1 MSQPLRKDGPTPL
14 RPLVAGVESPQVR
27 ALRDVLE
34 RAAKTTAKPRV
45 LILTH
50 KSPDPDALGAAVGVK
65 KLLEEGFGLEAE
77 VATTG
82 RIFRAENLA
91 MVRELSLYHADHT
104 ELDLEPFCGGV
115 IVDSQPGFGHT
126 IVPPGID
133 LLAVFDHHVSP
144 DADDPVPVEH
154 RDVRTE
160 LGATSSLVYEYLR
173 DANVELDVATAT
185 ALFCGVRYDTG
196 DLSHNVSPLDEEA
209 YFELLRRADRQKLA
223 RIQRPRLPQD
233 YYKELHRSLRMA
245 RRYGPAV
252 VALLGHVKNPESVAE
267 MADFFL
273 RMEGSLWSFVG
284 GAFEDQYYVSL
295 RTRFG
300 TSDAYGLLETLLDD
314 EGSFGGHGCVAG
326 GRVGLEQG
334 ENLAV
339 RRLER
344 RLRGRVLKIVDPNHT
359 LDEESRLGKTL
370 T

>member
-1 MSQPLRKDGPTPL
+1 LRKDGLPTL
-14 RPLVAGVESPQVR
+14 RSVAAGDASQLVRG
-27 ALRDVLE
+27 LRDVLE
-34 RAAKTTAKPRV
+34 RAARASSSQRV

-50 KSPDPDALGAAVGVK
+50 KSPDPDALGAAAGVQR
-65 KLLEEGFGLEAE
+65 LIEGAFGLEAE

-91 MVRELSLYHADHT
+91 MVRELALYHADHT
-104 ELDLEPFCGGV
+104 ELDLTRFCGAV
-115 IVDSQPGFGHT
+115 VVDSQPGFGHT
-126 IVPPGID
+126 IVPEGID
-133 LLAVFDHHVSP
+133 LLAVFDHHLSP
-144 DADDPVPVEH
+144 DAGKEISIPH

-160 LGATSSLVYEYLR
+160 VGATSSLVYEYLR
-173 DANVELDVATAT
+173 DANVEIDEKTAT

-196 DLSHNVSPLDEEA
+196 DLAHNVSPLDEEA
-209 YFELLRRADRQKLA
+209 YFELMRRADRQKLA

-233 YYKELHRSLRMA
+233 YYRELHRSLRMA

-252 VALLGHVKNPESVAE
+252 VALLGSVKNPESVAE

-273 RMEGSLWSFVG
+273 RMEGSLWSFMG

-300 TSDAYGLLETLLDD
+300 TSDAYGLLGQLLGD
-314 EGSFGGHGCVAG
+314 EGSFGGHGSVAG
-326 GRVGLEQG
+326 GRVPLELG
-334 ENLAV
+334 DNLAV

-344 RLRGRVLKIVDPNHT
+344 RLRGRVLQIIDPNNT